1 MGKGNDLVMNLLLKT
16 GGFSNDIKTAKR
28 EIQDFK
34 NNASNAGKSVEGFS
48 SSLGINIGVL
58 GKLGSAIGIAT
69 SAGAAFKKIID
80 NSQTTAD
87 KYAVIM
93 GSASTV
99 IDNFASALARVDFT
113 AFNQGLDDM

>member
-34 NNASNAGKSVEGFS
+34 NNASNAGKSVQGFS

-58 GKLGSAIGIAT
+58 GKLGSAT
-69 SAGAAFKKIID
+69 SAGAALKKIID
-80 NSQTTAD
+80 SSQTTAD
-87 KYAVIM
+87 KYAVVM
-93 GSASTV
+93 GSATTV
-99 IDNFASALARVDFT
+99 IDNFASALARADFT
-113 AFNQGLDDM
+113 AFNQGLDEM